1 MFIDQINEIPL
12 GKTREC
18 RLTKMR
24 ILAQIS
30 ARFDIKIGKVAAPT
44 ARHEDFAPWFF
55 TIIDQQNP
63 ASCLTCQRRTEHT
76 RRTSAYNN
84 GIKPF
89 HVALLLEKTGVNC
102 KDSSVVAPASILL
115 KGSIYLNYIR

>member
-1 MFIDQINEIPL
+1 VE
-12 GKTREC
+12 KTRKRPGREKPSYNIN
-18 RLTKMR
+18 T
-24 ILAQIS
+24 ILNKTNK
-30 ARFDIKIGKVAAPT
+30 KIIYLHKNKKKNRRGKKKK
-44 ARHEDFAPWFF
+44 
-55 TIIDQQNP
+55 NP
-63 ASCLTCQRRTEHT
+63 

-115 KGSIYLNYIR
+115 KGSICLNYIR

>member
-1 MFIDQINEIPL
+1 KAL
-12 GKTREC
+12 VRT
-18 RLTKMR
+18 
-24 ILAQIS
+24 
-30 ARFDIKIGKVAAPT
+30 IKLDKLPPPPPKKKVFPPCFLPITNQKPPAPSL
-44 ARHEDFAPWFF
+44 PP
-55 TIIDQQNP
+55 QQKKKHP
-63 ASCLTCQRRTEHT
+63 

-115 KGSIYLNYIR
+115 KGSICLNYIR

>member
-1 MFIDQINEIPL
+1 DALCINQNNENPRV
-12 GKTREC
+12 KEREC
-18 RLTKMR
+18 RVTKMW

-30 ARFDIKIGKVAAPT
+30 ARFDIKVGKVAAPT
-44 ARHEDFAPWFF
+44 ARHKDFAPWFF

-63 ASCLTCQRRTEHT
+63 ASCLTCQRKTEHT

-89 HVALLLEKTGVNC
+89 HVALLLEK
-102 KDSSVVAPASILL
+102 
-115 KGSIYLNYIR
+115 

>member
-1 MFIDQINEIPL
+1 
-12 GKTREC
+12 K
-18 RLTKMR
+18 K
-24 ILAQIS
+24 
-30 ARFDIKIGKVAAPT
+30 RFEKFPPPPPKKKF
-44 ARHEDFAPWFF
+44 FAPFF
-55 TIIDQQNP
+55 LPIMNRKPRPPSRP
-63 ASCLTCQRRTEHT
+63 AQRKKKHP

-115 KGSIYLNYIR
+115 KGSICLNYIR